1 MRVAR
6 PINALAHTPRFAHAP
21 SLSASLPLCLSAS
34 LSIYRFST
42 LSRPSNVLS
51 REWSLS
57 EAATTEL
64 DRLEDTGASARGQ
77 VTMSGWLKEYD
88 PSAYN

>member
-1 MRVAR
+1 M
-6 PINALAHTPRFAHAP
+6 
-21 SLSASLPLCLSAS
+21 
-34 LSIYRFST
+34 SIYLFST

-51 REWSLS
+51 SEWSLS